1 MSATSPHPVG
11 HSPSPNLDPPR
22 DHLQARGKGPYL
34 SGTSSQGGSEASL
47 LRVKNLPGYNTPVFK
62 GKAEQHAKVQETV
75 ATKVSASISALSCQ
89 GKMTHPLLHLLLLQ
103 GFIPHQLV
111 VNEVQWFYA
120 HLGINGTYFRNEPVK
135 IISDHIITLF
145 GAKVLA
151 YTKLDP
157 SKFVIKLKNMEMAPH
172 SFTPVLPV

>member
-22 DHLQARGKGPYL
+22 DHLQAPGKGPYL

-75 ATKVSASISALSCQ
+75 AAKVSAGALSALISNQ
-89 GKMTHPLLHLLLLQ
+89 NDTFSFPFAPPP
-103 GFIPHQLV
+103 GF
-111 VNEVQWFYA
+111 
-120 HLGINGTYFRNEPVK
+120 
-135 IISDHIITLF
+135 
-145 GAKVLA
+145 
-151 YTKLDP
+151 
-157 SKFVIKLKNMEMAPH
+157 H
-172 SFTPVLPV
+172 SPPARSE